1 MEGVKFKWD
10 LTGVISDTESAGT
23 AVRAQMV
30 LNGSMP
36 DTVDGLPLHPLL
48 VHFPL
53 VLVPL
58 LVLLVLLYV
67 LIPPLRK
74 RVGWAVLVLAILAPV
89 AVFFARWAGKSFADS
104 VLDALPPGST
114 EREAKSDGI
123 NGHEMYGDWLL
134 WLTIG
139 VLPLFLLFGA
149 LERGRRSALARA
161 TERPFAKKPDADGD
175 TPAPPKPNDD
185 PAAGGRKLIMIVFG
199 LLMLATAAAAGYVAF
214 KSGET
219 GSRLHWG

>member
-1 MEGVKFKWD
+1 M
-10 LTGVISDTESAGT
+10 IRDTET
-23 AVRAQMV
+23 AATGPRAQMV

-58 LVLLVLLYV
+58 LVLLVFLYV

-74 RVGWAVLVLAILAPV
+74 RVGWAVLALAVLAPV

-104 VLDALPPGST
+104 VLAALPAGAT
-114 EREAKSDGI
+114 ETDAKADAI
-123 NGHEMYGDWLL
+123 AEHEMFGDWLL
-134 WLTIG
+134 WLTVG
-139 VLPLFLLFGA
+139 LLPLFLLFGA

-161 TERPFAKKPDADGD
+161 TDRPFAAKKDADAD
-175 TPAPPKPNDD
+175 APTPPKPNDD
-185 PAAGGRKLIMIVFG
+185 PAAGGRKLVMVIFG
-199 LLMLATAAAAGYVAF
+199 VLMLATAAAVAYTAF
-214 KSGET
+214 KSGHT
-219 GSRLHWG
+219 GAKMHWG

>member
-1 MEGVKFKWD
+1 MEGVKSKWD
-10 LTGVISDTESAGT
+10 LTGVISDTETAGT
-23 AVRAQMV
+23 AARAQMV

-58 LVLLVLLYV
+58 LVLLVVLYA

-74 RVGWAVLVLAILAPV
+74 RVGWAVLVLAVLAPV

-104 VLDALPPGST
+104 VLAALPPA
-114 EREAKSDGI
+114 EVDAKTDAI
-123 NGHEMYGDWLL
+123 NEHEMFGDWLL
-134 WLTIG
+134 WVTIG

-161 TERPFAKKPDADGD
+161 TERPFAKKADEDGD

-199 LLMLATAAAAGYVAF
+199 LLMIATAAAAGYLAF
-214 KSGET
+214 KAGET
-219 GSRLHWG
+219 GARAHWG

>member
-1 MEGVKFKWD
+1 VEGVKSKWD
-10 LTGVISDTESAGT
+10 LTGVISDTETAGT
-23 AVRAQMV
+23 AARAQMV

-58 LVLLVLLYV
+58 LVLLVVLYA

-74 RVGWAVLVLAILAPV
+74 RVGWAVLVLAVLAPV

-104 VLDALPPGST
+104 VLAALPPA
-114 EREAKSDGI
+114 EVDAKTDAI
-123 NGHEMYGDWLL
+123 NEHEMFGDWLL
-134 WLTIG
+134 WVTIG

-161 TERPFAKKPDADGD
+161 TERPFAKKADEDGD

-199 LLMLATAAAAGYVAF
+199 LLMIATAAAAGYLAF
-214 KSGET
+214 KAGET
-219 GSRLHWG
+219 GARAHWG

>member
-1 MEGVKFKWD
+1 M
-10 LTGVISDTESAGT
+10 IRDTASAAT
-23 AVRAQMV
+23 ASVAQMV
-30 LNGSMP
+30 LNGAMP

-58 LVLLVLLYV
+58 LVLLVVPYV

-74 RVGWAVLVLAILAPV
+74 RVGWAVLVLAVLAPV
-89 AVFFARWAGKSFADS
+89 AVFFTRWSGKSFADS
-104 VLDALPPGST
+104 VLATIPAGSV
-114 EREAKSDGI
+114 EHEAKSDAL
-123 NGHEMYGDWLL
+123 NVHEMYGDWLL

-161 TERPFAKKPDADGD
+161 TGRPFAKKDDDGD
-175 TPAPPKPNDD
+175 ASAPPKPTDD

-199 LLMLATAAAAGYVAF
+199 LLLVATAVAAGYAAF
-214 KSGET
+214 KAGHT
-219 GSRLHWG
+219 GAKAHWG

>member
-1 MEGVKFKWD
+1 MEGVKWKWD
-10 LTGVISDTESAGT
+10 LTGVISDTETAGT
-23 AVRAQMV
+23 AARAQMV

-67 LIPPLRK
+67 LIPPLRR
-74 RVGWAVLVLAILAPV
+74 RVGWAVLVLAVLAPV
-89 AVFFARWAGKSFADS
+89 AVFFARWTGKSFADS
-104 VLDALPPGST
+104 VLAALPPAET
-114 EREAKSDGI
+114 DAKADAI
-123 NGHEMYGDWLL
+123 ADHEMYGDWLL

-161 TERPFAKKPDADGD
+161 TERPFAKKPDEDGD

-199 LLMLATAAAAGYVAF
+199 LLMVATAAAAGYVAF

-219 GSRLHWG
+219 GARMHWG